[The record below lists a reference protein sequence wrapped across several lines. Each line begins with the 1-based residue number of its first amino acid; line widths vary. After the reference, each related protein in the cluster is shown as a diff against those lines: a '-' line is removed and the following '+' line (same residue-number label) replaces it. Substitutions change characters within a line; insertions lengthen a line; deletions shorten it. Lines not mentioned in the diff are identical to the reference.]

1 MHFTKRGNFYQASR
15 ITGPRH
21 NFLAIALTP
30 GHNTCETVVEALPP
44 VGECRHAALS
54 AEAMLSSVA
63 EGVAE
68 ANSRFGTD
76 YGVSHIQYVENDTPP
91 EAVYGLMAHEIIE
104 QLNSGG
110 EFVEVEEESCKS
122 SGV

>member
-30 GHNTCETVVEALPP
+30 GHSTRETVVEALPP

-54 AEAMLSSVA
+54 AAAILSSVA
-63 EGVAE
+63 EGVAK
-68 ANSRFGTD
+68 ANSAFGTG
-76 YGVSHIQYVENDTPP
+76 YGVTNIQYVENDTPP
-91 EAVYGLMAHEIIE
+91 EAVYGFMAHEIIK

-110 EFVEVEEESCKS
+110 EFVEMEEESGKS
-122 SGV
+122 SGT

>member
-21 NFLAIALTP
+21 NFLAIALKP
-30 GHNTCETVVEALPP
+30 GHTRETVIEALPP

-54 AEAMLSSVA
+54 AEAILSSVT
-63 EGVAE
+63 EGVVE

-76 YGVSHIQYVENDTPP
+76 YGVSHIYYVENDTPP
-91 EAVYGLMAHEIIE
+91 EAVYGFMAHEIIK

-110 EFVEVEEESCKS
+110 EFVEVKESEKS
-122 SGV
+122 SGA